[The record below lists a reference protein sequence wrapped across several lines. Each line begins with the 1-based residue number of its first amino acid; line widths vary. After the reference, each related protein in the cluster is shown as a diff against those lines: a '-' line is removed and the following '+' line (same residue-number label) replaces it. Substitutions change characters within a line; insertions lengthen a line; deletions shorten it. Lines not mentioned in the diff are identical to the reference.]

1 MGDLG
6 AMLGSSAGAS
16 LEPVRRFE
24 VFTGEGRRRKWA
36 LADKLALVAEMGAT
50 DNISELARRH
60 GLRPSQLFTWR
71 RELRCATEATAP
83 PPFVPAVIEPVPV
96 AAAEEL
102 PSRVK
107 RRRVRRSRMT
117 AAAVE
122 LEIDGVSVKIAH
134 GADAQVIAAVIDA
147 LKMAR

>member
-1 MGDLG
+1 MS
-6 AMLGSSAGAS
+6 GSSAGAS

-36 LADKLALVAEMGAT
+36 LADKMALVAEMAAT

-71 RELRCATEATAP
+71 RELRYAAEATAP

-96 AAAEEL
+96 AVAEEL
-102 PSRVK
+102 SSPAK
-107 RRRVRRSRMT
+107 RRRTRRSRGT

-122 LEIDGVSVKIAH
+122 LDIDGVSVKIAR
-134 GADAQVIAAVIDA
+134 GADAQVIAAVIEA
-147 LKMAR
+147 LKIAR

>member
-1 MGDLG
+1 MS
-6 AMLGSSAGAS
+6 GSSAGAS

-36 LADKLALVAEMGAT
+36 LREKMALVAEMAVA

-71 RELRCATEATAP
+71 RELRYAAEVTAAA
-83 PPFVPAVIEPVPV
+83 PPFVPAVIEPAPVPV
-96 AAAEEL
+96 VGDV
-102 PSRVK
+102 PSR
-107 RRRVRRSRMT
+107 RRRRTRRSRGT

-122 LEIDGVSVKIAH
+122 LDIDGVSVKIAR
-134 GADAQVIAAVIDA
+134 GADAQMIAAVIEA

>member
-1 MGDLG
+1 V
-6 AMLGSSAGAS
+6 
-16 LEPVRRFE
+16 EPVRRFE

-36 LADKLALVAEMGAT
+36 LADKMALVAEMATT

-71 RELRCATEATAP
+71 RELRYAAEATAP

-96 AAAEEL
+96 AVAEEL
-102 PSRVK
+102 SSPAK
-107 RRRVRRSRMT
+107 RRRTRRSRGT

-122 LEIDGVSVKIAH
+122 LDIDGVSVKIAR
-134 GADAQVIAAVIDA
+134 GADAQVIAAVIEA
-147 LKMAR
+147 LKIAR

>member
-1 MGDLG
+1 MS
-6 AMLGSSAGAS
+6 GSSAGAS

-36 LADKLALVAEMGAT
+36 LADKIALVAEMAAT

-60 GLRPSQLFTWR
+60 GMRPSQLFTWR
-71 RELRCATEATAP
+71 RELRYAAEATAP
-83 PPFVPAVIEPVPV
+83 PLFVPAVIEPVPV
-96 AAAEEL
+96 PVAEER
-102 PSRVK
+102 PPPA
-107 RRRVRRSRMT
+107 RRRWTRRSRGT

-122 LEIDGVSVKIAH
+122 LDIDGVSVKIAR
-134 GADAQVIAAVIDA
+134 GADAQVIAAVIEA

>member
-1 MGDLG
+1 MS
-6 AMLGSSAGAS
+6 GSSAGAS

-36 LADKLALVAEMGAT
+36 LADKMALVAEMAAT

-71 RELRCATEATAP
+71 REVRYAAEATAP
-83 PPFVPAVIEPVPV
+83 PPFVPAVGPVPV
-96 AAAEEL
+96 AVADGL
-102 PSRVK
+102 PPPA
-107 RRRVRRSRMT
+107 RRRRIRRSGGT

-122 LEIDGVSVKIAH
+122 LDIDGVSVKIAR
-134 GADAQVIAAVIDA
+134 GADAQVIAAVIEA

>member
-1 MGDLG
+1 MS
-6 AMLGSSAGAS
+6 GSSAGAS

-36 LADKLALVAEMGAT
+36 VSEKMALVAEMAAS

-60 GLRPSQLFTWR
+60 GLRSSQLFTWR
-71 RELRCATEATAP
+71 RELRYAAEAAAAP
-83 PPFVPAVIEPVPV
+83 AFVPAVIET
-96 AAAEEL
+96 AAAAATERTAW
-102 PSRVK
+102 PVK
-107 RRRVRRSRMT
+107 RRRSRRRHGA

-122 LEIDGVSVKIAH
+122 IDIDGISVKIAH
-134 GADAQVIAAVIDA
+134 GADAQVIAAVIEA

>member
-1 MGDLG
+1 MS
-6 AMLGSSAGAS
+6 GSSAGAS
-16 LEPVRRFE
+16 VEPVRRFE

-36 LADKLALVAEMGAT
+36 LADKMALVAEMATT

-71 RELRCATEATAP
+71 RELRYAAEATAP

-96 AAAEEL
+96 AVAEEL
-102 PSRVK
+102 SSPAK
-107 RRRVRRSRMT
+107 RRRTRRSRGT

-122 LEIDGVSVKIAH
+122 LDIDGVSVKIAR
-134 GADAQVIAAVIDA
+134 GADAQVIAAVIEA
-147 LKMAR
+147 LKIAR

>member
-1 MGDLG
+1 MS
-6 AMLGSSAGAS
+6 GSSAGAS

-36 LADKLALVAEMGAT
+36 VSEKMALVAEMAAS

-60 GLRPSQLFTWR
+60 GLRSSQLFTWR
-71 RELRCATEATAP
+71 RELRYAAEAAAAP
-83 PPFVPAVIEPVPV
+83 AFVPAVIET
-96 AAAEEL
+96 AAAAATERTAL
-102 PSRVK
+102 PMK
-107 RRRVRRSRMT
+107 RRRSRRRHG

-122 LEIDGVSVKIAH
+122 IDIDGISVKIAH
-134 GADAQVIAAVIDA
+134 GTDAQVIAAVIEA

>member
-1 MGDLG
+1 MS
-6 AMLGSSAGAS
+6 GSSAGAS

-36 LADKLALVAEMGAT
+36 LADKMALVAEMAGS

-60 GLRPSQLFTWR
+60 GMRPSQLFTWR
-71 RELRCATEATAP
+71 RELRYAAEATAP
-83 PPFVPAVIEPVPV
+83 PPFVPAVVEPVPIAV
-96 AAAEEL
+96 AEVP
-102 PSRVK
+102 PSPTK
-107 RRRVRRSRMT
+107 RRGTRRSRGT

-122 LEIDGVSVKIAH
+122 LDIDGVSVKIAR
-134 GADAQVIAAVIDA
+134 GADVQVIAAVIEA

>member
-1 MGDLG
+1 MS
-6 AMLGSSAGAS
+6 GSDAGAS

-36 LADKLALVAEMGAT
+36 LPDKIALVGEMAAT

-71 RELRCATEATAP
+71 RELRYAAEATAP
-83 PPFVPAVIEPVPV
+83 SSFVPVVVAPAPVTV
-96 AAAEEL
+96 AEAL
-102 PSRVK
+102 PPPAQG
-107 RRRVRRSRMT
+107 RRTRRSRGT
-117 AAAVE
+117 AAAIE
-122 LEIDGVSVKIAH
+122 LDIDGVSVKIAR
-134 GADAQVIAAVIDA
+134 GADGKIIAAVIEA

>member
-1 MGDLG
+1 MS
-6 AMLGSSAGAS
+6 GSNAGAS

-36 LADKLALVAEMGAT
+36 LADKMALVAEMAAT

-71 RELRCATEATAP
+71 RELRYAAEATVSP
-83 PPFVPAVIEPVPV
+83 SFVPAVIEPPP
-96 AAAEEL
+96 AAAPEEV
-102 PSRVK
+102 PAPAK
-107 RRRVRRSRMT
+107 RRRTRRSRMPV
-117 AAAVE
+117 AAIE
-122 LEIDGVSVKIAH
+122 LEIDGVSVKIAR
-134 GADAQVIAAVIDA
+134 GADAQAIAAVIDA